1 LDMSDTADFPPPDLS
16 NPTTSTLGTHM
27 NSVALGAGKRS
38 PTGSRARFVRFD
50 RSVEGRTQAEAKSHV
65 FDAL

>member
-1 LDMSDTADFPPPDLS
+1 LDISDIADFPPPYLT

-27 NSVALGAGKRS
+27 NKVALGARKRS
-38 PTGSRARFVRFD
+38 LTGPRARFVRFG
-50 RSVEGRTQAEAKSHV
+50 RSVEGRTGAEAKSHV